1 MVYLRFLI
9 YQINDYFN
17 GGFNDISDNIKQ
29 EITILLTH
37 LYHPFGDIISFAD
50 SYHISR
56 RLKSN

>member
-9 YQINDYFN
+9 YQIDYYFN
-17 GGFNDISDNIKQ
+17 GSFNDITDNIKQ

-37 LYHPFGDIISFAD
+37 LYHPFGDIISFAG